1 MTAVRARTPA
11 NSGLWSSKVL
21 NMLISKHRALPHP
34 PSVENSSLELSDT
47 IIVSAKEESFYSVFL
62 GDWCWYPIRI
72 GSEKLESLKWIA
84 VYQTA
89 PVSAIT
95 HYAKIEQIVDY
106 KDTGRYKIVFEEPE
120 ELDTHIE
127 LGENRTKT
135 LQGQRY
141 TTLEKLKRA
150 IEIED
155 LKPW

>member
-1 MTAVRARTPA
+1 MV
-11 NSGLWSSKVL
+11 
-21 NMLISKHRALPHP
+21 ISKLRVLHHP
-34 PSVENSSLELSDT
+34 PSVENLSLELSDT
-47 IIVSAKEESFYSVFL
+47 IIFSAKEESFYSVFL
-62 GDWCWYPIRI
+62 GEWCWYPIRI
-72 GSEKLESLKWIA
+72 GSQKLESLKWIA

-120 ELDTHIE
+120 ELDTYIA
-127 LGENRTKT
+127 LGENRAKT

-141 TTLEKLKRA
+141 TSLEKLKRA

>member
-1 MTAVRARTPA
+1 
-11 NSGLWSSKVL
+11 
-21 NMLISKHRALPHP
+21 MLIRKIKASPHP
-34 PSVENSSLELSDT
+34 PSVENSRLELSDT

-62 GDWCWYPIRI
+62 GEWCWYPIRI

-89 PVSAIT
+89 PISAIT

-120 ELDTHIE
+120 ELDTHIA

-155 LKPW
+155 LKPWQ

>member
-1 MTAVRARTPA
+1 
-11 NSGLWSSKVL
+11 
-21 NMLISKHRALPHP
+21 
-34 PSVENSSLELSDT
+34 LELSDT
-47 IIVSAKEESFYSVFL
+47 IIVPAKEESYYSVFL
-62 GDWCWYPIRI
+62 GERCWYPIRI
-72 GSEKLESLKWIA
+72 GSEKLKSLKWIA

-95 HYAKIEQIVDY
+95 HFAKIEQIVDY
-106 KDTGRYKIVFEEPE
+106 KDTGRYKIVFEEPK
-120 ELDTHIE
+120 ELETHIA

-155 LKPW
+155 LKPWQ

>member
-1 MTAVRARTPA
+1 MVI
-11 NSGLWSSKVL
+11 N
-21 NMLISKHRALPHP
+21 KHRAWPQP
-34 PSVENSSLELSDT
+34 PNVEQTAIEPPDT

-62 GDWCWYPIRI
+62 GECCWYPIRI
-72 GSEKLESLKWIA
+72 GSEKLASIKWIA

-95 HYAKIEQIVDY
+95 HFAKIEQIVDY

-120 ELDTHIE
+120 ELDNQIA
-127 LGENRTKT
+127 LGENRNKT

-150 IEIED
+150 KQIED
-155 LKPW
+155 LKPWQ

>member
-1 MTAVRARTPA
+1 M
-11 NSGLWSSKVL
+11 
-21 NMLISKHRALPHP
+21 NMLIRKIKASPHP
-34 PSVENSSLELSDT
+34 PSVENSRLELSDT

-62 GDWCWYPIRI
+62 GEWCWYPIRI

-89 PVSAIT
+89 PISAIT

-120 ELDTHIE
+120 ELDTHIA

-155 LKPW
+155 LKPWQ

>member
-1 MTAVRARTPA
+1 
-11 NSGLWSSKVL
+11 
-21 NMLISKHRALPHP
+21 MLISKIKASPHP
-34 PSVENSSLELSDT
+34 PSIENSRLELSDT

-62 GDWCWYPIRI
+62 GEWCWYPIRI

-89 PVSAIT
+89 PISAIT

-120 ELDTHIE
+120 ELDTHIA

-155 LKPW
+155 LKPWQ